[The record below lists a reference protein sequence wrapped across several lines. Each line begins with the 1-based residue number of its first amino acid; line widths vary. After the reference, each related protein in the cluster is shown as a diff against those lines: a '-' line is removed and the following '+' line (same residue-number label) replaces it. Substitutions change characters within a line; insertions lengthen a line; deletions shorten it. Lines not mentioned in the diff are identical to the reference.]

1 MKFVKDS
8 HTVTE
13 EADITKQDRFEIRK
27 IEHFWRNRISF
38 NTSKILKSN
47 QKWQVVTH
55 ARIAKY
61 FKLYT
66 QILNFSMYMCVSH
79 RNMISIYD
87 MKEASSAG
95 AWSDT
100 IEFSEGHIR
109 KMFIKKRSLEERNK
123 EIRKKQ
129 RQGRKQFG
137 KASNMLS
144 IYKKYNLVSIVGTHS
159 VYFTELTS
167 RGEFKRVEKA
177 QQISPGRILHF
188 KDDVLYNCGVLVL
201 TDNGVASPSYRAIH
215 GCHLYTFPLDAS
227 ASSGV
232 CLRVL
237 KMNTFYTLLDSALEK
252 EDIAKCLTYD
262 STFNIM
268 QANKAVFMK
277 PKKLQADGDA
287 DEKDEVS
294 EAFEKNEFCKVV
306 VVSSSLNDKCL
317 MFPLAKEKVEKVVKR
332 MKLIKEEGHIKE
344 VKYPK
349 EENEGT
355 PFHQFYITSEE
366 FGDN

>member
-1 MKFVKDS
+1 M
-8 HTVTE
+8 
-13 EADITKQDRFEIRK
+13 
-27 IEHFWRNRISF
+27 
-38 NTSKILKSN
+38 
-47 QKWQVVTH
+47 TH
-55 ARIAKY
+55 GRIAQY

-87 MKEASSAG
+87 MKEGSNAG
-95 AWSDT
+95 QWSDT
-100 IEFSEGHIR
+100 IEFGEGNIVR

-167 RGEFKRVEKA
+167 RGEFKRAEKA
-177 QQISPGRILHF
+177 QQISPGRILNF

-201 TDNGVASPSYRAIH
+201 TDNGVASPSYRAIQ
-215 GCHLYTFPLDAS
+215 GCTLYTFPLDAT
-227 ASSGV
+227 ASSGL

-277 PKKLQADGDA
+277 AKKLQDGDA
-287 DEKDEVS
+287 EEKDEVA
-294 EAFEKNEFCKVV
+294 EAFDKNEFCKVV
-306 VVSSSLNDKCL
+306 VVSSALNDKCL

-349 EENEGT
+349 GENEGT

-366 FGDN
+366 FGEN